1 MWHMYNA
8 IQDWMQTTWV
18 HHVVLDYAW
27 SWPTL
32 ETLHFIGLSGLVGA
46 LLVMDLRL
54 IGFQNVIPLRAVHA
68 LMPVAIVSFA
78 INLITGLGFVIA
90 VPRMYTTNWSFWAK
104 MICIVLAGLNFAIY
118 YMSIEPKL
126 LKAGQTAPT
135 PVSAK
140 AVGVTSLVLWFGALS
155 FGRLLPY
162 LGVGG
167 G

>member
-1 MWHMYNA
+1 MSLYNA
-8 IQDWMQTTWV
+8 VQDWMETTWV

-32 ETLHFIGLSGLVGA
+32 ETLHFLGLCTLIGS

-54 IGFQNVIPLRAVHA
+54 IGFQNLIPLRAVHA
-68 LMPVAIVSFA
+68 LMPVAIISFG
-78 INLITGLGFVIA
+78 INLISGLGFVIA
-90 VPRMYTTNWSFWAK
+90 VPRMYTGNWSFWAK
-104 MICIVLAGLNFAIY
+104 MICVALAGLNFLIY
-118 YMSIEPKL
+118 YTMIEPKL
-126 LKAGQTAPT
+126 LKAGPTAPT
-135 PVSAK
+135 PLSAK
-140 AVGVTSLVLWFGALS
+140 AIGVSSLALWFSVLS

>member
-1 MWHMYNA
+1 MSLYNA
-8 IQDWMQTTWV
+8 VQDWMETTWV

-32 ETLHFIGLSGLVGA
+32 ETLHFLGLCTLIGS

-54 IGFQNVIPLRAVHA
+54 IGFQNLIPLRAVHA
-68 LMPVAIVSFA
+68 LMPVAIISFG
-78 INLITGLGFVIA
+78 INLISGLGFVIA
-90 VPRMYTTNWSFWAK
+90 VPRMYTGNWSFWAK
-104 MICIVLAGLNFAIY
+104 MICVALAGLNFLIY
-118 YMSIEPKL
+118 YTMIEPKL
-126 LKAGQTAPT
+126 LKAGPTAPT
-135 PVSAK
+135 PFSAK
-140 AVGVTSLVLWFGALS
+140 AIGVSSLVLWFSVLS

>member
-1 MWHMYNA
+1 MSMYNA
-8 IQDWMQTTWV
+8 VQNWMETTWV

-32 ETLHFIGLSGLVGA
+32 ETLHFIGLSGLIGA
-46 LLVMDLRL
+46 LIVMDLRL
-54 IGFQNVIPLRAVHA
+54 IGFQTIIPLRAVHA

-104 MICIVLAGLNFAIY
+104 MICVALAGVNFLIY
-118 YMSIEPKL
+118 YLTVEPRL
-126 LKAGQTAPT
+126 MKASPSAPT
-135 PVSAK
+135 PLSAK
-140 AVGVTSLVLWFGALS
+140 AIGVSSLVLWFGVLS